1 NETINYKVREHTYA
15 KIPMIL
21 VVGAR
26 EAEQSTVS
34 LRRLGGRKQEVLALD
49 QAVANLSDAAA
60 VPA

>member
-1 NETINYKVREHTYA
+1 
-15 KIPMIL
+15 MIL

-49 QAVANLSDAAA
+49 QAVAKLSDAAA